1 MNDTTLPAP
10 VVELLQPEHAAAYK
24 RLRDGMLTRYPE
36 VFTSDAETEHQRPVD
51 SYADRLRAG
60 DGGFTLGVLQAGEL
74 LGALT
79 CEIPSRAKERHLGH
93 LVAMMV
99 APEHQ
104 GRGLGAQ
111 LLSATVTR
119 ARQAGGLLQLA
130 LTVTRGNGA
139 AVALYERAGFHTCG
153 CLPRALRL
161 ADGRLFD
168 KLQMVLPLDAG

>member
-1 MNDTTLPAP
+1 MNLPP
-10 VVELLQPEHAAAYK
+10 ELLQPDHAAAYK
-24 RLRDGMLTRYPE
+24 RLRDRMLVLFPE
-36 VFTSDAETEHQRPVD
+36 AFTSDAEAEHPRPAE
-51 SYADRLRAG
+51 SYAERLQAG
-60 DGGFTLGVLQAGEL
+60 EAGFTLGVLQDGEL

-79 CEIPSRAKERHLGH
+79 CEIPSRAKERHSGH

-111 LLSATVTR
+111 LLSATVAR
-119 ARQAGGLLQLA
+119 ARQTGGLLQLA